1 MRYDTLALARR
12 DHIAELRL
20 ARPGDGN
27 PIDARFL
34 AELEAAS
41 AELHDDADARVVL
54 LTHEGGVFSA
64 GARGEVPEHS
74 SFRSLELL
82 PQPVIAVIEGDA
94 VGAGFELALACDVRI
109 ASESARFSLPQV
121 ANGGI
126 PTFGGTQRLPRL
138 AGRWVAAF
146 MLLLGETLDGRE
158 AAACGLVN
166 AALPLAEVRPHAE
179 RLAASMAARGPL
191 ALRYAKE
198 AILRGLDMPLDQAL
212 RFETDLTVILQTTAD
227 RAEGVR
233 AFLEKRAPDF
243 EGR

>member
-1 MRYDTLALARR
+1 MRYETLALVRR
-12 DHIAELRL
+12 DNVAELRL
-20 ARPGDGN
+20 SRPGDGN
-27 PIDARFL
+27 PIDARFV
-34 AELEAAS
+34 AELEAAC
-41 AELHDDADARVVL
+41 AELHDETEARVVL
-54 LTHEGGVFSA
+54 LTAEGSVFSA
-64 GARGEVPEHS
+64 GARGDMPDHS

-82 PQPVIAVIEGDA
+82 PQPAIAVIEADA
-94 VGAGFELALACDVRI
+94 AGAGFELALACDVRI
-109 ASESARFSLPQV
+109 ASESARFSLAQV

-138 AGRWVAAF
+138 AGRAVAAS
-146 MLLLGETLDGRE
+146 MLFLGETLDGRE

-166 AALPLAEVRPHAE
+166 AALPPAEVRPHAE

-198 AILRGLDMPLDQAL
+198 AMLRGLDMPLDQAL

-233 AFLEKRAPDF
+233 AFLEKRPPEF